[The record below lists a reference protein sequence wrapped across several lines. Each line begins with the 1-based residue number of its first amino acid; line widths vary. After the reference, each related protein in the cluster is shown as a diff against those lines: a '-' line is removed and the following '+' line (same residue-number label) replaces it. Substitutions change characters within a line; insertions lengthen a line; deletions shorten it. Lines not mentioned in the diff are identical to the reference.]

1 MQKQDGYNVERAH
14 KMNLALTVLIALIF
28 SVQSFLIQ
36 GFDTGMKNALLSS
49 IVIILAI
56 VNYFL
61 PMVKYLKG
69 LIFAMI
75 PGAVTCAM
83 FYFDKFAINKHYI
96 LLASVAMSALYFK
109 RELIMIY
116 ALIINV
122 MLVAAYILKPGNV
135 VGSAADAS
143 SFVSIL
149 VILDGIIVLLHYLT
163 KWGKQVVNDA
173 YSKGMQTQELLDK
186 LQNTFSNVDSSTG
199 ILLKNVEMVDKNID
213 ALTEASRNIKVAMQE
228 MATVIQEDT
237 SYINNINE
245 DMASSVGD
253 VQKTRNISVEIA
265 GKSKEMYDRVDNGFR
280 KMQQVDSQIKIA
292 ADAIVTAAATV
303 SDLKGRMEQINA
315 ILESIKKIAE
325 QTNLLSLNAAVEAA
339 RAGEHG
345 KGFAVVASEIKK
357 LAEQS
362 KRFAKDIN
370 LVTEDLFEKSKET
383 YQKVSYGK
391 DAAEEGRKLVE
402 DVSSYFG
409 MLKETFIAM
418 DKEIDES
425 MAYIDG
431 IAGRYADVQ
440 KQVENM
446 AGMSEETAASVQEV
460 LATVENQ
467 YGRITEINTSIR
479 EIHEMCR
486 KLKAIIA

>member
-345 KGFAVVASEIKK
+345 KGFAVVAS
-357 LAEQS
+357 
-362 KRFAKDIN
+362 
-370 LVTEDLFEKSKET
+370 
-383 YQKVSYGK
+383 
-391 DAAEEGRKLVE
+391 
-402 DVSSYFG
+402 
-409 MLKETFIAM
+409 
-418 DKEIDES
+418 
-425 MAYIDG
+425 
-431 IAGRYADVQ
+431 
-440 KQVENM
+440 
-446 AGMSEETAASVQEV
+446 
-460 LATVENQ
+460 
-467 YGRITEINTSIR
+467 
-479 EIHEMCR
+479 
-486 KLKAIIA
+486 